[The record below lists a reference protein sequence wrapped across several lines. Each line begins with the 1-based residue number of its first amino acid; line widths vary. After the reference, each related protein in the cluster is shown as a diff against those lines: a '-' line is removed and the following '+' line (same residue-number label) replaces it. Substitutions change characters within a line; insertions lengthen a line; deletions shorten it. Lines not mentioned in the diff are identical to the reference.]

1 MRKAHARIA
10 FTLVELLVVIAII
23 GVLVALL
30 LPAVQAARESAR
42 RSQCQNHLKQQGLAV
57 QMHHDVK
64 KVFPMGRNRFDQYAV
79 SWAYLMLPYLEE
91 TSAHQTYVKSAR
103 VDDPTNA
110 QAMRTPVS
118 VYVCPSR
125 RSATADRNFDN
136 NDSPPLV
143 LAAAAPGDYAANVG
157 KHWSIGM
164 GQGEIAGAIGHT
176 AINPT
181 EAGAI
186 FSRSQMSARKV
197 TDGLSAT
204 IALGERHLPALPEG
218 VAMEMEHYQQG
229 DTAFL
234 AGDTPNTIFCEGD
247 EGIAEGP
254 DDPDKYKFGSVH
266 PGIAQFVFLDGHVSA
281 IRSDIPA
288 EQFVGLSTIGG
299 SEIVSETN

>member
-1 MRKAHARIA
+1 MRKALARTG
-10 FTLVELLVVIAII
+10 FTLVELLVVVAII

-79 SWAYLMLPYLEE
+79 SWAYWMLPYLEE
-91 TSAHQTYVKSAR
+91 TSAHQTYNKSAR
-103 VDDPTNA
+103 VDDPANS

-118 VYVCPSR
+118 VYACPSR

-136 NDSPPLV
+136 NDSPPQV
-143 LAAAAPGDYAANVG
+143 LAAAAAGDYAANVG
-157 KHWSIGM
+157 KHWNIGM
-164 GQGEIAGAIGHT
+164 AQGEVAGEIGHA

-181 EAGAI
+181 EAGPI
-186 FSRSQMSARKV
+186 FSRSKINARNV
-197 TDGLSAT
+197 TDGLSET
-204 IALGERHLPALPEG
+204 IALGERHIPAPPEG
-218 VAMEMEHYQQG
+218 VPAEMEHYHQG
-229 DTAFL
+229 DTAFI
-234 AGDTPNTIFCEGD
+234 AGDTPTTIFSESD
-247 EGIAEGP
+247 DGIAEGP

-266 PGIAQFVFLDGHVSA
+266 PGIVQFVFLDGHVSA

-288 EQFVGLSTIGG
+288 EQFLGLSTIGG
-299 SEIVSETN
+299 SEIVSETD